1 MDNGS
6 IGSDSKPAAINKEV
20 HLDVKQSV
28 LDNSSLVTPA
38 MDCPSEV
45 KTSND
50 DNNSG
55 RISSLTCLVK
65 DNDCRSEPFEMG
77 MIPYQGVPDSS
88 NAVVTPHY
96 NYVGHPLYH
105 STLSNHVQKN
115 FIVQPCSSYP
125 SHPSEFERYREA
137 EERRKLQE
145 RVKELEVRLNYEKEK
160 SYEVLKELKRD
171 EKSNHQITVSA
182 CVLL

>member
-6 IGSDSKPAAINKEV
+6 IGSDSKPAAINKAV

-38 MDCPSEV
+38 MDCPTEV

-55 RISSLTCLVK
+55 RISSFTCLVK
-65 DNDCRSEPFEMG
+65 DNDSRSEPFEMG

-105 STLSNHVQKN
+105 STLSNHV
-115 FIVQPCSSYP
+115 
-125 SHPSEFERYREA
+125 
-137 EERRKLQE
+137 
-145 RVKELEVRLNYEKEK
+145 
-160 SYEVLKELKRD
+160 
-171 EKSNHQITVSA
+171 
-182 CVLL
+182 